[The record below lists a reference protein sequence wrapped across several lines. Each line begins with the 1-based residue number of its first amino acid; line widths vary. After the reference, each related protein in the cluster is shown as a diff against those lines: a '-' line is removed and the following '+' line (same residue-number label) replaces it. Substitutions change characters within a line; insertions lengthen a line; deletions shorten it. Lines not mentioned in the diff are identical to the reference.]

1 MLDTT
6 RDRHRTESALLTGVL
21 LAGAAFWALLIRAPV
36 PPHPCSVSFGFWLLV
51 VPSLRCFQSPVASH
65 HSRAVGLLVV
75 ALSAWAMWTGP
86 RIRPP
91 MNPSAVLARQEPIVA
106 LAGRDAADV
115 DPFSRAETGAV
126 GPA

>member
-1 MLDTT
+1 VLDTT

-21 LAGAAFWALLIRAPV
+21 LAGAAFWALLTRAGPT
-36 PPHPCSVSFGFWLLV
+36 HPCSMSFGFWLLV
-51 VPSLRCFQSPVASH
+51 VPSLRYFQSPVASH

-91 MNPSAVLARQEPIVA
+91 LNPSAVLARQEPIVA

-115 DPFSRAETGAV
+115 DPFSRAETAAV